1 MVEFSESQL
10 IGMVNQYFL
19 PLVRIA
25 AFFMAAP
32 IFGTQIVSTRIRLA
46 LSIAL
51 TLIVA
56 PLLPNTIPFS
66 GVSLSM
72 MIIILQ
78 QVLIGVALAFIFQVV
93 FQVFVLGGQY
103 IAMKLGLGFASMN
116 DPSSGVSVT
125 VVSQFYLLTTTL
137 LFLSFNGHL
146 AIIQILI
153 DSFLHIP
160 IGTSG
165 FSTVSVHKIID
176 LGGWMF
182 GSALTI
188 SLPILT
194 ALLVVNIAFGVMSRS
209 APQMNI
215 FAVGF
220 PITLLFG
227 LMIMWVG
234 FTAFLSSFELYVNQ
248 GMEFTMHLLKNN
260 G

>member
-1 MVEFSESQL
+1 MMEFSESQL
-10 IGMVNQYFL
+10 IDLVNQYFL
-19 PLVRIA
+19 PLVRIS

-32 IFGTQIVSTRIRLA
+32 VFGTKVVSTRVRLA
-46 LSIAL
+46 LSVAV
-51 TLIVA
+51 TLMVA
-56 PLLPNTIPFS
+56 PLLPLGSHLS
-66 GVSLSM
+66 GVDVSM
-72 MIIILQ
+72 MLIVIQ
-78 QVLIGVALAFIFQVV
+78 QILIGIALAFIFQVV
-93 FQVFVLGGQY
+93 FQLFVLAGQY

-125 VVSQFYLLTTTL
+125 IVSQFYLLTTTL
-137 LFLSFNGHL
+137 LFLSINGHL
-146 AIIQILI
+146 VLIQILV
-153 DSFLHIP
+153 DSFNILP
-160 IGTSG
+160 ISPQGLSTTSLY
-165 FSTVSVHKIID
+165 KIVD

-220 PITLLFG
+220 PVTLLFG

-234 FTAFLSSFELYVNQ
+234 FPAFLTSFEEHVHQ
-248 GMEFTMHLLKNN
+248 GFQFTINLLESN
-260 G
+260 